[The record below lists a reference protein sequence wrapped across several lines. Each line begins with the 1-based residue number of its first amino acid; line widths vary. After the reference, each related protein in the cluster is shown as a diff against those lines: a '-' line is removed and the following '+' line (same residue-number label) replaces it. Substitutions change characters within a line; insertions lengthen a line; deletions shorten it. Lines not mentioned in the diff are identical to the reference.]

1 VVNLKTIS
9 IIIAAAVV
17 GVVVFMVFSESEED
31 RVKKRFTILA
41 EQVEKESGESKFIS
55 AARAKKIK
63 GLFAENIVIDIP
75 ERSITREL
83 DRRDLGPYVLGGRA
97 KFSEIKL
104 KFYDIKVDFP
114 DSGLADVRVTANL
127 AGQLETGKTI
137 DETHELACSLDK
149 VEDAWLFKRFEA
161 VEVLQR

>member
-1 VVNLKTIS
+1 MVNLKTIS

-31 RVKKRFTILA
+31 RVKERFAILA
-41 EQVEKESGESKFIS
+41 KQVEKEPGESNFIS
-55 AARAKKIK
+55 AARAKKIR

-75 ERSITREL
+75 GRSITREL

-97 KFSEIKL
+97 KFLEIKL
-104 KFYDIKVDFP
+104 KFYDTKVEFP
-114 DSGLADVRVTANL
+114 DSGQADVRVTANL
-127 AGQLETGKTI
+127 AGQLETGETI

-149 VEDAWLFKRFEA
+149 VEDGWLFKRFEA
-161 VEVLQR
+161 VEVLLR